1 MRRREFIALIGGG
14 AAAAWP
20 FAARAQQPAVRTIVY
35 LSSRSAESDASMLVA
50 VRRGLNATGYIEG
63 QNLAIE
69 YRFADAQYD
78 RLPAMLAEL
87 TRRQPAVIIF
97 AGLGA
102 NMSQGLRDS
111 PIPIVFNAGF
121 DPVRTGLIASINRP
135 GGNLTG
141 VLSLTSELTG
151 KHFERLHE
159 LVPKAA
165 TFGVLQ
171 NPVLRSSDSRVPSD
185 ATEAAARL
193 GLRLRF
199 INADTDDE
207 LEDIFAGLG
216 RQQIEALVVVT
227 SPFFLIR
234 ARVIARLAANYR
246 VPAIYVRREFAD
258 AGGLMSYGYDVGDS
272 YRQIG
277 VYAGRILRGEK
288 PSELPVI
295 MPTKFEFVINLSAA
309 KALGLVV
316 PPTLLAVA
324 DEVIE

>member
-1 MRRREFIALIGGG
+1 MRRRDFMKIIGAS
-14 AAAAWP
+14 AASWP
-20 FAARAQQPAVRTIVY
+20 LAGRAQQAAVPTIAY
-35 LSSRSAESDASMLVA
+35 LTSRSAESDASMLVA

-97 AGLGA
+97 AGLVG

-141 VLSLTSELTG
+141 VLGLVGELTG

-165 TFGVLQ
+165 NFGVLQ
-171 NPVLRSSDSRVPSD
+171 NPVSSGFDNRVPSD
-185 ATEAAARL
+185 ATDAAARL

-207 LEDIFAGLG
+207 LEGIFTALG
-216 RQQIEALVVVT
+216 RQQIEALVVTT
-227 SPFFLIR
+227 SPFFLTR
-234 ARVIARLAANYR
+234 ARLIARLAANYR
-246 VPAIYVRREFAD
+246 VPAIYARREFAD
-258 AGGLMSYGYDVGDS
+258 AGGLMSYGFEVGDS

-277 VYAGRILRGEK
+277 IYAGRILRGEK
-288 PSELPVI
+288 PAELPII
-295 MPTKFEFVINLSAA
+295 MPTKFEMVINLKVA
-309 KALGLVV
+309 KALGLSV
-316 PPTLLAVA
+316 PPTLLALA